1 MDLPGKGTRIG
12 SVGGL
17 KMNRDKVRG
26 SPVQGEQLELWGTCE

>member
-17 KMNRDKVRG
+17 KMNRDREG
-26 SPVQGEQLELWGTCE
+26 VQCRENN